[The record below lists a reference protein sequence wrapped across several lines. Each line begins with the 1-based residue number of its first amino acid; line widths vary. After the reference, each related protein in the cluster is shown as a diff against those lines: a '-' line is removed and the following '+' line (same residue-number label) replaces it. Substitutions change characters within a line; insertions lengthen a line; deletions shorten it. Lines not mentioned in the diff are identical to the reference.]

1 MDRNILTQY
10 SELVK
15 ESEEL
20 KKKISDLKSEIKKI
34 EKRIAEIEAGDHVKD
49 KVRGGMGGIESF
61 NIEGVP
67 QKEYEKKKTLLYT
80 KKLTLK
86 QRMETLEKLQLK
98 VERSKNDVET
108 FISNVE
114 DSRIRR
120 ILHWRYIENL
130 SWNQVADRM
139 GGGNSEDCAKKAL
152 QRFFKKNCPTCPAF
166 L

>member
-34 EKRIAEIEAGDHVKD
+34 EKRIAEIEAGEHVKD

-67 QKEYEKKKTLLYT
+67 QKEYEKK
-80 KKLTLK
+80 
-86 QRMETLEKLQLK
+86 
-98 VERSKNDVET
+98 
-108 FISNVE
+108 
-114 DSRIRR
+114 
-120 ILHWRYIENL
+120 IEI
-130 SWNQVADRM
+130 
-139 GGGNSEDCAKKAL
+139 
-152 QRFFKKNCPTCPAF
+152 
-166 L
+166 